1 MESVYYVGI
10 DIDDKFAVASVFY
23 TGMKEP
29 ETVSMVAG
37 SEVFQIPV
45 TLTKKQGL
53 GQWFIGDEAKRVAM
67 VQNIEPIDFLL
78 SKALNRE
85 SIFIEDE
92 KYQAVELLTL
102 YIKKLI
108 FLTGKLGNP
117 GLPDK
122 LIFTLESLSREIT
135 GLFFEIG
142 AKLGIDKCRIMLLDR
157 KEGFYYYT
165 LNQKQELWNH
175 DVFLFDYRDENI
187 SCCHMKRNTKTVPQM
202 ITLDAKQR
210 YMSKAGCDDS
220 FYRILQDCFAGHSIS
235 SVYLVG
241 DGFEGDWMKVSLAYL
256 CKGRRAFVGK
266 NLYSKGACYAA
277 MVADAVIE
285 WPYIYIGDNEM
296 KVNISLKVKKPGGM
310 EFLTLISAGDNLYET
325 EATCE
330 VILEGTPEVDFWLQ
344 LPHSRDAKI
353 QKLELSD
360 LPEREDKT
368 TRLRIHVKPLSDTEV
383 SIKIRDLGFG
393 EIVKSTDKVWE
404 YVMLL

>member
-1 MESVYYVGI
+1 M
-10 DIDDKFAVASVFY
+10 
-23 TGMKEP
+23 
-29 ETVSMVAG
+29 
-37 SEVFQIPV
+37 
-45 TLTKKQGL
+45 
-53 GQWFIGDEAKRVAM
+53 
-67 VQNIEPIDFLL
+67 
-78 SKALNRE
+78 
-85 SIFIEDE
+85 
-92 KYQAVELLTL
+92 
-102 YIKKLI
+102 
-108 FLTGKLGNP
+108 
-117 GLPDK
+117 
-122 LIFTLESLSREIT
+122 
-135 GLFFEIG
+135 
-142 AKLGIDKCRIMLLDR
+142 
-157 KEGFYYYT
+157 
-165 LNQKQELWNH
+165 
-175 DVFLFDYRDENI
+175 
-187 SCCHMKRNTKTVPQM
+187 
-202 ITLDAKQR
+202 
-210 YMSKAGCDDS
+210 
-220 FYRILQDCFAGHSIS
+220 
-235 SVYLVG
+235 YLVG

-404 YVMLL
+404 YVMSL

>member
-1 MESVYYVGI
+1 MNTLLHICCAPCANQCIEVLRGDQIEVTGYWYNPNIHPYMEYKARRDCLKDYC
-10 DIDDKFAVASVFY
+10 
-23 TGMKEP
+23 
-29 ETVSMVAG
+29 
-37 SEVFQIPV
+37 
-45 TLTKKQGL
+45 
-53 GQWFIGDEAKRVAM
+53 AKINVE
-67 VQNIEPIDFLL
+67 N
-78 SKALNRE
+78 
-85 SIFIEDE
+85 IFIEDE

-142 AKLGIDKCRIMLLDR
+142 AKLGIDKSRIMLLDR

-241 DGFEGDWMKVSLAYL
+241 KKVVMNCPLPSRKLWATSQT
-256 CKGRRAFVGK
+256 KG
-266 NLYSKGACYAA
+266 
-277 MVADAVIE
+277 
-285 WPYIYIGDNEM
+285 
-296 KVNISLKVKKPGGM
+296 ISQI
-310 EFLTLISAGDNLYET
+310 THI
-325 EATCE
+325 
-330 VILEGTPEVDFWLQ
+330 
-344 LPHSRDAKI
+344 
-353 QKLELSD
+353 
-360 LPEREDKT
+360 T
-368 TRLRIHVKPLSDTEV
+368 TRKIWVAVSPIRRFLLMEPLDFA
-383 SIKIRDLGFG
+383 II
-393 EIVKSTDKVWE
+393 
-404 YVMLL
+404 